1 MNKVFITGRAV
12 RDPTYYEEK
21 VGKES
26 QLSFS
31 LAYNDFDGKGTIFLN
46 CVCYGAMADRWSGK
60 VYQGVK
66 LLVHGKLVPFGKG
79 IGLMVSEMEIVG
91 HTKEH
96 EERFGK
102 RPDNFIN
109 DGFIVIDEDE
119 KLPWE
124 I

>member
-1 MNKVFITGRAV
+1 
-12 RDPTYYEEK
+12 
-21 VGKES
+21 
-26 QLSFS
+26 
-31 LAYNDFDGKGTIFLN
+31 
-46 CVCYGAMADRWSGK
+46 MADRWSGK

-79 IGLMVSEMEIVG
+79 IGLRVLEMEIVG

-109 DGFIVIDEDE
+109 DGFIVVDEDE